1 MSDKPIMQNDDSGD
15 ILRQISGQLR
25 LSLANIYNS
34 LDRLAPPDLRDRDP
48 ETDLNAARLV
58 QSCLRIMRIA
68 DNLED
73 AASLGQPH
81 QAQLRNGDIVN
92 FWGVLVVSALVGG
105 VVLGLK
111 LAFRCEQQTCVIA
124 MDKGR
129 LERLL
134 LNLLSNAFKFTPKG
148 GRVLVEVRVEKQ
160 QVILLVTDTGC
171 GISEEIA
178 GTLFERYLQPR
189 RMEPPPHGLG
199 LGLRICREVAEE
211 HGGRI
216 LPLTN
221 EDGGT
226 TMVVSLPR
234 RRAEH
239 SRMSSMVVLPK
250 GNFNRTLVELSD
262 ALPKEAFTQKYMD

>member
-81 QAQLRNGDIVN
+81 QAQLRNGDIVK
-92 FWGVLVVSALVGG
+92 FCRDLVETAMVPAEL
-105 VVLGLK
+105 LGLK

-160 QVILLVTDTGC
+160 QVILLVADTG
-171 GISEEIA
+171 
-178 GTLFERYLQPR
+178 
-189 RMEPPPHGLG
+189 
-199 LGLRICREVAEE
+199 
-211 HGGRI
+211 
-216 LPLTN
+216 
-221 EDGGT
+221 
-226 TMVVSLPR
+226 
-234 RRAEH
+234 
-239 SRMSSMVVLPK
+239 
-250 GNFNRTLVELSD
+250 
-262 ALPKEAFTQKYMD
+262 